1 MTVEEDCDTATCDSC
16 KERRERLALPACFT
30 VQHGDETE
38 SITVNCT
45 NGTAVVNV
53 YEYLSGAQASCPIGS
68 GAKLAESSD
77 HVSGQCEV
85 DDHGHQ
91 EHGDDARQHDA
102 DDAGADNHNDGEDH
116 AQTSS
121 EPQAPDDVFAD
132 KEETPVGTDSAPP
145 KTGLRFYLLAM
156 CVFSILMVI

>member
-1 MTVEEDCDTATCDSC
+1 MFVCLFVFVKAYIRFTCNAADNTVTVEEDCDTATCDSC

-85 DDHGHQ
+85 DDHGHH
-91 EHGDDARQHDA
+91 EHGDDDHKDDA
-102 DDAGADNHNDGEDH
+102 DHQDDHDDG
-116 AQTSS
+116 
-121 EPQAPDDVFAD
+121 DDKKVKHVID
-132 KEETPVGTDSAPP
+132 
-145 KTGLRFYLLAM
+145 AM
-156 CVFSILMVI
+156 CLRIV